1 MILLDAPKPRE
12 SRGVNDFKYP
22 RFPTFPRN
30 VVRIPL
36 RRIVQKL
43 LQKIPQ
49 KSTICVTK
57 KKEMFL
63 YVNFESANLR
73 YRY

>member
-1 MILLDAPKPRE
+1 MILLDAPEPRK

-22 RFPTFPRN
+22 RFPTFPRD

-36 RRIVQKL
+36 RGIVQKL

-57 KKEMFL
+57 KKQRFL
-63 YVNFESANLR
+63 YVHFESANLR
-73 YRY
+73 CYY